1 MKLKEWQVIKQGQGT
16 AAYLYLSSMRGLQSM
31 QAIKNDAEAHIYLL
45 RNNTFRRCRTEQSIN
60 HVRRPTDVLP
70 QVALANNSCRL
81 KNISITTAATIY
93 MYKQIYKY

>member
-60 HVRRPTDVLP
+60 HVWRPTDVF
-70 QVALANNSCRL
+70 
-81 KNISITTAATIY
+81 TTGCIGQQLLQT
-93 MYKQIYKY
+93 QKYIDYDGRHYLHV